1 MTILLLTREYKH
13 DKLPTCGGTGSFMA
27 NLARELVKK
36 EHQVYVLGINKSS
49 VNFVDNGVTVCFK
62 KNIFRR
68 NPVVNFFRSLSKK
81 SPLLQWLHFKIHRYE
96 KKDVSKIVTNFIK
109 KNNLEID
116 ILETHDFEGLYLYLN
131 TSFPI
136 VIRCHGSFS
145 VLEHF
150 FNYKGVE
157 AGKKHCEEL
166 AFKKAKNII
175 SISEFSEQMNREL
188 FGINNFKRIYN
199 GIDTTV
205 YNIAEN
211 QVIIPKSIFYFGTVA
226 YEKGADIA
234 LQILIKTIQS
244 EPNTSLHFIGTEN
257 QNHKIALQKIIE
269 EHQLEDKVT
278 FYGFQKTQNLIS
290 LLAQAEV
297 VIFPS
302 TGETF
307 GLALCEAMAL
317 NKVVIASNIPSFN
330 EIITSGENGYIVDNV
345 EEYCD
350 VILKT
355 FSDTNEANRI
365 KSNARKSIMERFS
378 QEKMIEETV
387 NYYEKVITEFKN

>member
-36 EHQVYVLGINKSS
+36 QHQVFVLGVNKSS
-49 VNFVDNGVTVCFK
+49 ISFIDDGVTFFFK

-81 SPLLQWLHFKIHRYE
+81 SPLLQWLHFKIHEYE
-96 KKDVSKIVTNFIK
+96 KKDVSKIVSHFIK
-109 KNNLEID
+109 NNNLNID
-116 ILETHDFEGLYLYLN
+116 ILETHDFEGLYLYLE

-136 VIRCHGSFS
+136 VVRCHGSFS

-150 FNYKGVE
+150 FNYNGIEV
-157 AGKKHCEEL
+157 GKKHCEEL

-175 SISEFSEQMNREL
+175 SISAFSEQMNREL
-188 FGINNFKRIYN
+188 FGIKNFKRIYN

-205 YNIAEN
+205 YKIADN
-211 QVIIPKSIFYFGTVA
+211 QTIIPKSIFYFGTVA

-234 LQILIKTIQS
+234 LEILIKTIQS

-257 QNHKIALQKIIE
+257 QNHKIALQKKIE
-269 EHQLEDKVT
+269 EHQLENKVT
-278 FYGFQKTQNLIS
+278 FYGFQKTKDLIS
-290 LLAQAEV
+290 LLAQAEI

-302 TGETF
+302 KGETF

-330 EIITSGENGYIVDNV
+330 EIIVSGENGYIVDSIDD
-345 EEYCD
+345 YCD
-350 VILKT
+350 VVLKT
-355 FSDTNEANRI
+355 FSDTDEANRI
-365 KSNARKSIMERFS
+365 KSNARNSIIERFS
-378 QEKMIEETV
+378 QEKMIEETI
-387 NYYEKVITEFKN
+387 NFYDKVITEFKN